1 MGCNLGLKKWS
12 AVWVTPPMAGDSLS
26 RPSDCTPNP
35 IIAVVYT
42 VITVAGG
49 FVGSVLS
56 IEIGPSS
63 TDPDSYG
70 VYSLENKQRQ
80 EGRTEDRLN

>member
-1 MGCNLGLKKWS
+1 
-12 AVWVTPPMAGDSLS
+12 MAGDSLS

-42 VITVAGG
+42 VNTVAGG

-63 TDPDSYG
+63 TDPDSYV
-70 VYSLENKQRQ
+70 VYSL
-80 EGRTEDRLN
+80 